1 MSGVLRSV
9 VFEIEALA
17 CAQTVQ
23 KLLNYFAQRDILPG
37 RVEWET
43 SDDRCNI
50 IIETHEFTDDMANIV
65 AEKMRC
71 QVNVQSVHLR
81 ILR

>member
-1 MSGVLRSV
+1 MTGALRSA

-43 SDDRCNI
+43 SDNVCKITIETQQFTDGVANI
-50 IIETHEFTDDMANIV
+50 I

-81 ILR
+81 M